1 MQARSGILASHLN
14 SQTHLNQFS
23 IELVK
28 SSTEA
33 ENTVFANCSALKL
46 DSLHILRQQQTKK
59 RFNRIM
65 DKSEHCLH
73 YLLYVLP
80 ETRLLLTDCDLPTN

>member
-1 MQARSGILASHLN
+1 VYRSPTLFTITKQLSDLSWNMQARSGILASHLN

-65 DKSEHCLH
+65 NKSEHCLH
-73 YLLYVLP
+73 
-80 ETRLLLTDCDLPTN
+80 